1 MSFSERR
8 RTHVI
13 PCHSMLFKTANREQ
27 YDHPL
32 LGMVILVRSWRARR
46 ITLSVRS
53 SGEVRLTYPRLVS
66 RTRAL
71 EFLESRIEWIEQS
84 RCRLAERST
93 PKPQYTPEQ
102 IEQMRHEAKALL
114 PARVEYWAQQ
124 FGFRYGRVS
133 IRAARSKWGSCSGDN
148 NISLS
153 LFLMALPEH
162 LRDYVI
168 IHELCHTVH
177 HNHSAEFHALAN
189 RCLGGKEK
197 NLRRELRRFSI

>member
-1 MSFSERR
+1 MFGLLRKNE
-8 RTHVI
+8 
-13 PCHSMLFKTANREQ
+13 KTQ
-27 YDHPL
+27 YDHPR

-53 SGEVRLTYPRLVS
+53 SGEVRLTYPRLAS
-66 RTRAL
+66 RARAL

-84 RCRLAERST
+84 RHRLAQRAT
-93 PKPQYTPEQ
+93 PRPQYTHEQ
-102 IEQMRHEAKALL
+102 IEQMRREAKALL
-114 PARVEYWAQQ
+114 PARVEYWAQK
-124 FGFRYGRVS
+124 FGFCYGRVT
-133 IRAARSKWGSCSGDN
+133 IRAARSKWGSCSGEN

-153 LFLMALPEH
+153 LFLMSLPEH

-177 HNHSAEFHALAN
+177 HNHSAAFHELVDK
-189 RCLGGKEK
+189 CLGGNEK